1 MATDN
6 GANILKSTVALVEC
20 IVSEVHGLTPPDA
33 TEVPVQF
40 ACTTDEDGN
49 TLFFDSDATALLGND
64 FVSGET
70 RLALAPQAISPDGTI
85 NVQQAMAPGAAVTIV
100 SNDVENDRRRKL
112 TTTGTKRVLVV
123 RVVNDVRNQKPRQ
136 SEARMYDDVFEDD
149 NNLVSNAAPM
159 INRISIAIQHI
170 ML

>member
-1 MATDN
+1 
-6 GANILKSTVALVEC
+6 
-20 IVSEVHGLTPPDA
+20 VSEVHGLTPPDA

-40 ACTTDEDGN
+40 ACTTDDDGN

-85 NVQQAMAPGAAVTIV
+85 NVQQATAPGAVTIV

-112 TTTGTKRVLVV
+112 TTTGIKEVLVV
-123 RVVNDVRNQKPRQ
+123 LVVNDVRNQKPRQ

-149 NNLVSNAAPM
+149 NNLVSHAAPM
-159 INRISIAIQHI
+159 INRISITV
-170 ML
+170 